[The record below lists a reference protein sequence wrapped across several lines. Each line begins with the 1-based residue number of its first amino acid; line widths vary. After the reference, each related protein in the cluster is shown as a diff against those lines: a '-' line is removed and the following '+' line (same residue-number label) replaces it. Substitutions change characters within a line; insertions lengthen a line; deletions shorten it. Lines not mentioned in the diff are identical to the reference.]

1 MAFPSL
7 SSFDDADLRALGYRS
22 LRISVFDHWLTEAEA
37 AACPVINH
45 AEALRQ
51 GALPAYEAGEARFLA
66 FYDGMALTGVV
77 GPEGPLCPA
86 TAARVIRDSL
96 REAALMDIRFPELA
110 LRVIGGWDRTDLLL
124 LEPLADAAALTTR
137 ILRHGLYILP

>member
-7 SSFDDADLRALGYRS
+7 TSFDDADLRALGYRI

-37 AACPVINH
+37 AACPVISH
-45 AEALRQ
+45 GEALRRN
-51 GALPAYEAGEARFLA
+51 ALPAYEAGEAHFLGL
-66 FYDGMALTGVV
+66 YDGMALTGVADA
-77 GPEGPLCPA
+77 EGPLCPA

-96 REAALMDIRFPELA
+96 REVALMDIRFPELS

-124 LEPLADAAALTTR
+124 LEPMADAGALTTR